1 MVRGH
6 TYTKQQG
13 SGDEECPLLKGEVSD
28 WMNIYDVAQEAGV
41 SIATVSRVVNGKSS
55 VSIKTREKVEAVLK
69 RHNYS
74 PSEIARGLVLNS
86 IRTVGIMAMDIRDV
100 YYANVAYTVEQ
111 ELSKLGYTVILCN
124 TGEDTKE
131 KIKYMS
137 ILMQKKV
144 DGIILVGSVFKDASL
159 EGAIA
164 GIADKVPIVMIN
176 GFIDSRNV
184 YSVICDDSNGISQ
197 AVDHL
202 LEQGRKKLIYL
213 QDTDSFS
220 ARSKVEGFRSAMKAN
235 NMEAGENNLF
245 RVKKGLEGG
254 YEGIAAIV
262 RKGISFDAAVCGDDL
277 TAIGA
282 IRYMKD
288 CGRKVPDDAAVIG
301 YNNSVLAHC
310 CDPLLTSID
319 SRMFDMGRTAIE
331 IFSKVMDQETV
342 NQKTYLQP
350 RLCKGKSG

>member
-1 MVRGH
+1 
-6 TYTKQQG
+6 
-13 SGDEECPLLKGEVSD
+13 
-28 WMNIYDVAQEAGV
+28 MNIYDVAQEAGV

-55 VSIKTREKVEAVLK
+55 VSSKTKEKVEAVLQK
-69 RHNYS
+69 HNYS

-131 KIKYMS
+131 KIKYMK

-159 EGAIA
+159 EGAIT
-164 GIADKVPIVMIN
+164 GIAGKVPIVMIN
-176 GFIDSRNV
+176 GFVDSHNV
-184 YSVICDDSNGISQ
+184 YSVICDDRNGVCQ
-197 AVDHL
+197 AAEYL
-202 LEQGRKKLIYL
+202 IGQGRKELVYL

-220 ARSKVEGFRSAMKAN
+220 ARAKVEGFRDAMRNN
-235 NMEAGENNLF
+235 NMETGDNNLF
-245 RVKKGLEGG
+245 KVKKGLEGG
-254 YEGIAAIV
+254 YEGIDMIAS
-262 RKGISFDAAVCGDDL
+262 RGISLDAAVCGDDL

-282 IRYMKD
+282 IRCLKD
-288 CGRKVPDDAAVIG
+288 RGISIPDKVAVIG
-301 YNNSVLAHC
+301 YNNSVLASC
-310 CDPLLTSID
+310 CEPVLTSVD
-319 SRMFDMGRTAIE
+319 SRMFEMGRTAIE
-331 IFSKVMDQETV
+331 VFSKVMDGEQV

-350 RLCKGKSG
+350 GLCKGKSG